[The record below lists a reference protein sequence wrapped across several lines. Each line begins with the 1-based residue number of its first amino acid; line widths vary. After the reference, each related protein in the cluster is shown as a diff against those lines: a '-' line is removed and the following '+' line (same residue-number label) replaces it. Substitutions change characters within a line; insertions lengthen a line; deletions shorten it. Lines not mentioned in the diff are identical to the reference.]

1 MTKTFDQR
9 AQTIRLLV
17 LDVDGVLTDGSLT
30 FTGEGELS
38 KTFNVRDGLGIKLLQ
53 AAGIEVAILTGR
65 TSSIVAHRAD
75 ELGMTRVEQ
84 GKLRKLPTLKKML
97 TEAKLQPENI
107 AYMGDDLPD
116 IPCLK
121 LAGLAATPSVQNMG
135 YPHPSCAREVGA
147 HYCCRTCRGIKMAHR
162 RMIIRE
168 RLTAII
174 GSAILFALV
183 ATSYWYSIQTQVAG
197 LKYVPSEMSPD
208 FLARNVSLTDFTPE
222 GTPKLLAYAD
232 DVQHFSDERMRAERI
247 QVISLDP
254 NSAPA
259 FAQADEGWSNDGLET
274 IDLTGHVL
282 VHRRQYQD
290 QPPMTF
296 TTEHLTG
303 WLDTQRFKTDSPVK
317 ITRGADETS
326 SQNGLLYDNVTRVL
340 ELYGGVESVFH
351 PQSFRK
357 ADSAAPAE
365 AVQTVQT
372 TATAESETSA
382 ETARRE

>member
-121 LAGLAATPSVQNMG
+121 LAGLAATPADGSPELDAVVDWRAPVPG
-135 YPHPSCAREVGA
+135 GRGA
-147 HYCCRTCRGIKMAHR
+147 VRA
-162 RMIIRE
+162 
-168 RLTAII
+168 
-174 GSAILFALV
+174 F
-183 ATSYWYSIQTQVAG
+183 
-197 LKYVPSEMSPD
+197 
-208 FLARNVSLTDFTPE
+208 
-222 GTPKLLAYAD
+222 
-232 DVQHFSDERMRAERI
+232 AERI
-247 QVISLDP
+247 LR
-254 NSAPA
+254 
-259 FAQADEGWSNDGLET
+259 AQGKWEPIIAAA
-274 IDLTGHVL
+274 L
-282 VHRRQYQD
+282 V
-290 QPPMTF
+290 
-296 TTEHLTG
+296 E
-303 WLDTQRFKTDSPVK
+303 
-317 ITRGADETS
+317 E
-326 SQNGLLYDNVTRVL
+326 
-340 ELYGGVESVFH
+340 
-351 PQSFRK
+351 
-357 ADSAAPAE
+357 
-365 AVQTVQT
+365 
-372 TATAESETSA
+372 
-382 ETARRE
+382 

>member
-121 LAGLAATPSVQNMG
+121 LAGLAATP
-135 YPHPSCAREVGA
+135 AD
-147 HYCCRTCRGIKMAHR
+147 
-162 RMIIRE
+162 
-168 RLTAII
+168 
-174 GSAILFALV
+174 GSPELDAV
-183 ATSYWYSIQTQVAG
+183 VDWR
-197 LKYVPSEMSPD
+197 YVPSQNASFVRKGSGSP
-208 FLARNVSLTDFTPE
+208 LLLPHLQRNKNGAPPHDHPRKAYSHYWLCHSLRTRCD
-222 GTPKLLAYAD
+222 KLL
-232 DVQHFSDERMRAERI
+232 VLHSD
-247 QVISLDP
+247 
-254 NSAPA
+254 
-259 FAQADEGWSNDGLET
+259 
-274 IDLTGHVL
+274 TGC
-282 VHRRQYQD
+282 R
-290 QPPMTF
+290 T
-296 TTEHLTG
+296 
-303 WLDTQRFKTDSPVK
+303 
-317 ITRGADETS
+317 
-326 SQNGLLYDNVTRVL
+326 
-340 ELYGGVESVFH
+340 
-351 PQSFRK
+351 
-357 ADSAAPAE
+357 
-365 AVQTVQT
+365 
-372 TATAESETSA
+372 
-382 ETARRE
+382 